1 MLCDLCR
8 MNLQNVHTSL
18 LVRKRDFCKQKQSN
32 KRHFVVLQVQ
42 AFSSPRSLRIIACI
56 AGVSQKHEN
65 EKKLRASAHPLTTSP
80 RFFAHSRPARLF
92 DLSFRFDNRCSGT
105 KSIET
110 NTPHLYLF
118 EFRCVLGCALKVRK
132 HRKGFESFRIR
143 VKFSCN
149 FHVSMGV

>member
-92 DLSFRFDNRCSGT
+92 DLSACMVKDRKQLLRGLEDQALLREGGEKQRKAGHKLISLSYP
-105 KSIET
+105 SIS
-110 NTPHLYLF
+110 PCCYL
-118 EFRCVLGCALKVRK
+118 VK
-132 HRKGFESFRIR
+132 IR
-143 VKFSCN
+143 AV
-149 FHVSMGV
+149 